1 MWAEFQITKSLR
13 YLYNSNPMKL
23 NNARDNCKVHSI
35 DILEQIPKYIRL
47 LIGENCAETSI
58 RQPAS

>member
-23 NNARDNCKVHSI
+23 NNT
-35 DILEQIPKYIRL
+35 LEIIVKCI
-47 LIGENCAETSI
+47 
-58 RQPAS
+58 